1 MRKYADI
8 LKILGDPK
16 RLKLFSILVK
26 SGERFY
32 VCELADAIED
42 THYNTSRNL
51 NELRKVGLVEEQK
64 IGRGVM
70 YFIPELTDLFIKALI
85 DLVKGIP
92 DELIFREVEL
102 LRKRVSFRGENQR
115 CIYKLDSDWKS
126 RKLEEG
132 NDTNESGE

>member
-16 RLKLFSILVK
+16 RLKLFTILVK
-26 SGERFY
+26 SGERCY

-64 IGRGVM
+64 IG
-70 YFIPELTDLFIKALI
+70 LI
-85 DLVKGIP
+85 S
-92 DELIFREVEL
+92 REVAL
-102 LRKRVSFRGENQR
+102 LKKRVSFRGENQR
-115 CIYKLDSDWKS
+115 CIYRLDSDWKS
-126 RKLEEG
+126 RKSEEG
-132 NDTNESGE
+132 SDTNESGE

>member
-16 RLKLFSILVK
+16 RLKLFTILVK

-70 YFIPELTDLFIKALI
+70 YFIPELTDPFIKALI

-92 DELIFREVEL
+92 DELISREVAL
-102 LRKRVSFRGENQR
+102 LRKRGSFRGENQR
-115 CIYKLDSDWKS
+115 CIYRLDIDWKS
-126 RKLEEG
+126 RKSKG